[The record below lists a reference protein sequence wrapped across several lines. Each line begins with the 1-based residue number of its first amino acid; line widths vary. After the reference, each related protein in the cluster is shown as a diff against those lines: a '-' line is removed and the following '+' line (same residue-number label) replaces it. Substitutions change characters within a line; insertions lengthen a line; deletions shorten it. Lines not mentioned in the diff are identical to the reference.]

1 MPRARIARSAGAL
14 LLAFACA
21 SLAPA
26 ANASSPSP
34 AARYCPAG
42 YAYAGLY
49 TTKPVAGVA
58 ATLTMLAKPSIA
70 AGHVAGWVGVGGSG
84 MGPGGTDEWLQGGF
98 ASFDQPDGRLYYELA
113 LPHKKPKFVQ
123 IAAGIEPG
131 QNLRVA
137 VVELPFHPNQWVVVT
152 PYGIVGPFH
161 LPRSHGRWSPLATG
175 ESWTRSGA
183 TVCNSYDYR
192 FKDVQLNANGDWHA
206 LARASVLKDPGWIVQ
221 RESPS
226 TFRAS
231 SLKAG
236 SVGAGSR

>member
-1 MPRARIARSAGAL
+1 MPRARIAQLAGAL

-21 SLAPA
+21 SLAPSA
-26 ANASSPSP
+26 GASS
-34 AARYCPAG
+34 AARFCRPG

-58 ATLTMLAKPSIA
+58 ATLTLLDEPSVA

-84 MGPGGTDEWLQGGF
+84 MGPGGTDEWLQVGF

-113 LPHKKPKFVQ
+113 LPHKQPKFVQ
-123 IAAGIEPG
+123 LASGIQPG
-131 QNLRVA
+131 QEVRVA

-152 PYGIVGPFH
+152 PDGIVGPFN

-183 TVCNSYDYR
+183 RVCNSYDYR
-192 FKDVQLNANGDWHA
+192 FGDVQLTANGDWHA
-206 LARASVLKDPGWIVQ
+206 LGRAAVLRDRGWVVR

-231 SLKAG
+231 SLRT
-236 SVGAGSR
+236 GSR